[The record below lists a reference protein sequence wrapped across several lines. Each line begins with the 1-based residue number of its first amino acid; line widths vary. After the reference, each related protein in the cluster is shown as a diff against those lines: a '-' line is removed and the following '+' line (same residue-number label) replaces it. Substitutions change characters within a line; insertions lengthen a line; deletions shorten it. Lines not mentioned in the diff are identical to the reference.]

1 MRLATFTHGGTTRI
15 GVVTEDGI
23 IDLAAARRALTRAG
37 GRLPLADVTLEAP
50 VPRPPK
56 FLAIGLNYADHV
68 RESGLEPP
76 AVPQSP
82 RFLQIGDV
90 VRIEIE
96 KLGTIEN
103 PVVAEPEGSLP

>member
-1 MRLATFTHGGTTRI
+1 MRLATFTHDGTTRI

-23 IDLAAARRALTRAG
+23 IDLAVAAPELPRDMAALLAPGDGALAAARRVLTRAG
-37 GRLPLADVTLEAP
+37 GRLPLADVILEAP

-56 FLAIGLNYADHV
+56 FLAIELNYADHV

-76 AVPQSP
+76 AVPQPP

-90 VRIEIE
+90 V
-96 KLGTIEN
+96 G
-103 PVVAEPEGSLP
+103 